1 MINYF
6 EAIVKRLYKI
16 FLFKKIINFLFI
28 NFRFL
33 IWKHRKK
40 IHGINKNELFFA
52 QYVKKKIRIK
62 KFSLLEIGCGEG
74 NLIKYLSNYFPF
86 SKLVGYDLN
95 DFGINDAKKN
105 RIKNAK
111 FYVKDI
117 NDVKKI
123 RGFDFI
129 VSKASLIYLS
139 ETEMEKFLK
148 TLSMSNFKKCFFL
161 ELGTNNKNCKKTSF
175 FAHNYS
181 NLLKEISRNNKIT
194 YNIKVKPKLKA
205 KWYTKNSQIFPVLVE
220 ISKK

>member
-16 FLFKKIINFLFI
+16 FLFKRIINFLFI

-52 QYVKKKIRIK
+52 QYLKKKIRIK

-95 DFGINDAKKN
+95 DYGINDARK
-105 RIKNAK
+105 
-111 FYVKDI
+111 
-117 NDVKKI
+117 
-123 RGFDFI
+123 
-129 VSKASLIYLS
+129 
-139 ETEMEKFLK
+139 
-148 TLSMSNFKKCFFL
+148 
-161 ELGTNNKNCKKTSF
+161 
-175 FAHNYS
+175 
-181 NLLKEISRNNKIT
+181 NKIKMLNFT
-194 YNIKVKPKLKA
+194 
-205 KWYTKNSQIFPVLVE
+205 
-220 ISKK
+220 